1 MPPIDLRGKPIA
13 ITGAS
18 SGIGRA
24 AALACARAGMP
35 VAAAARRTDR
45 LESLVAE
52 IKALGGRAVAVACD
66 VDKPADCAALA
77 QRTIAEFGS
86 IHAVFAN
93 AGYGLEKPIHETT
106 DAEMRAIFETNFY
119 GTLNTIRA
127 ALPTMLAARAGHVLI
142 CSSCL
147 AKLAVPGFGAYSATK
162 AAQDHIARAMRI
174 ELAGTGV
181 HVSGVYPVGTTT
193 EFREAAHRD
202 GRGYAQAVH
211 TPRGFMQTPQ
221 RVADAIV
228 RCLRHPRP
236 EVWTSTPA
244 RLTFALGVAFPRL
257 ADAVLR
263 RLAGSQAR
271 RAAQERLSP

>member
-1 MPPIDLRGKPIA
+1 MHPIDLRGKPIA

-45 LESLVAE
+45 LDSLVAE
-52 IKALGGRAVAVACD
+52 INSHGGRAVAVPCD
-66 VDKPADCAALA
+66 VDNPGDSATLVR
-77 QRTIAEFGS
+77 RTIDEFGS

-106 DAEMRAIFETNFY
+106 DSEMRSIFETNFF
-119 GTLNTIRA
+119 GTLNTVRA
-127 ALPTMLAARAGHVLI
+127 ALPAMLTAHAGHVLI

-147 AKLAVPGFGAYSATK
+147 AKLGVPGFGAYSATK

-174 ELAGTGV
+174 ELTGTGV

-193 EFREAAHRD
+193 EFREAARRE
-202 GRGYAQAVH
+202 GRGYGWAVH
-211 TPRGFMQTPQ
+211 TPGGFMQSPG

-228 RCLRHPRP
+228 RCLRRPRP
-236 EVWTSTPA
+236 EVWTSTSA
-244 RLTFALGVAFPRL
+244 RLLFALGVACPGL

-263 RLAGSQAR
+263 RMAGTKNAR
-271 RAAQERLSP
+271 SADQRISR